1 MQITKG
7 RIKTALKV
15 VVYGPEG
22 IGKTTF
28 ASQLPSPVFIDTEGS
43 TKHMD
48 VTRTDPSPESW
59 EGLKGQVKHF
69 ILHPEHLKT
78 LVIDTMDWAEKL
90 CITAL
95 CDKAKVDGIEGY
107 GYGKGYTYLEEE
119 VARFLHLLED
129 LVGKGV
135 NICLTA
141 HATMRKFEQPD
152 EMGAYDRWE
161 MKLQKKVAAIVKEW
175 ADMVLFANYKT
186 YVINVDNQGAA
197 KGKNKAQGGS
207 RIMHTT
213 HHPCWDAK
221 NRFGLDDELPFEYSR
236 IAHLFV
242 DMTPSEEF
250 VQHDPPKAE
259 QLPPEAEQLPTKAE
273 QPSPNPEPTPVTPSQ
288 VEQPKATAED
298 TAEAEELEKVPANL
312 RELMIQNNVKPHEV
326 RYAVATS
333 GYFPNDVKIHE
344 YPQDFIDGCLVAAWP
359 QVLSK
364 IILNRKEIPFW

>member
-107 GYGKGYTYLEEE
+107 GYG
-119 VARFLHLLED
+119 
-129 LVGKGV
+129 
-135 NICLTA
+135 
-141 HATMRKFEQPD
+141 
-152 EMGAYDRWE
+152 
-161 MKLQKKVAAIVKEW
+161 
-175 ADMVLFANYKT
+175 
-186 YVINVDNQGAA
+186 
-197 KGKNKAQGGS
+197 
-207 RIMHTT
+207 
-213 HHPCWDAK
+213 
-221 NRFGLDDELPFEYSR
+221 
-236 IAHLFV
+236 
-242 DMTPSEEF
+242 
-250 VQHDPPKAE
+250 
-259 QLPPEAEQLPTKAE
+259 
-273 QPSPNPEPTPVTPSQ
+273 
-288 VEQPKATAED
+288 
-298 TAEAEELEKVPANL
+298 
-312 RELMIQNNVKPHEV
+312 
-326 RYAVATS
+326 
-333 GYFPNDVKIHE
+333 
-344 YPQDFIDGCLVAAWP
+344 
-359 QVLSK
+359 
-364 IILNRKEIPFW
+364 